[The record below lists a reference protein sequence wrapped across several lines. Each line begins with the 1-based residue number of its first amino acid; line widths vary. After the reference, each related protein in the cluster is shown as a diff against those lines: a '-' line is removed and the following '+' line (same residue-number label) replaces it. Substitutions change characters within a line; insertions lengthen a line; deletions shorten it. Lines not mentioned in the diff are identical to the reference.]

1 MVYNA
6 RWYDKLPEGHMEQTS
21 VLDIRIKNLRKI
33 QKYIQKQ
40 SKNYQQWVPKTIQ
53 NGPKMDLLGPLGG
66 LLVLGGIL
74 EAVLGRLGGVLVAN
88 MAPTWPPKRSPNR
101 SKIEAKINQFL
112 NASWDR
118 IFEG

>member
-1 MVYNA
+1 
-6 RWYDKLPEGHMEQTS
+6 MENQPKHVS
-21 VLDIRIKNLRKI
+21 ACLIFGEKFNEKSIMIHSKSIKNKA
-33 QKYIQKQ
+33 
-40 SKNYQQWVPKTIQ
+40 NMGA
-53 NGPKMDLLGPLGG
+53 NNHPKMDPTWASWGLLGPLGG